1 MPVKTETQ
9 FGNPASKKPFTIIVE
24 GNIGSGKTTFLNHYQ
39 GSDVSILTEPVDKWR
54 DLNGNNLLQLMYTA
68 PFRHSYT
75 FQSYVQLTMTQLH
88 NMKVSTPIKMLER
101 SVYSSRHVFGKNL
114 VQTGKMSP
122 SEFEVLDSW
131 FEFLKSCPSV
141 DLGVDMVIY
150 LRTSPEVAYQ
160 RLKARARS
168 EEKLVPIEYLRELHD
183 LHEKWLIENKD
194 SSLYGGAEVVVI
206 DADDDLTEVPHVY
219 SAHKE
224 KIFSVLKENDS
235 ISPMKKPK
243 LMPKQPLCDL
253 SNKVAA

>member
-1 MPVKTETQ
+1 MLITRSHHS
-9 FGNPASKKPFTIIVE
+9 F
-24 GNIGSGKTTFLNHYQ
+24 
-39 GSDVSILTEPVDKWR
+39 
-54 DLNGNNLLQLMYTA
+54 DLL
-68 PFRHSYT
+68 
-75 FQSYVQLTMTQLH
+75 V
-88 NMKVSTPIKMLER
+88 
-101 SVYSSRHVFGKNL
+101 GKNL

-235 ISPMKKPK
+235 ISPIKKPK

>member
-1 MPVKTETQ
+1 
-9 FGNPASKKPFTIIVE
+9 
-24 GNIGSGKTTFLNHYQ
+24 
-39 GSDVSILTEPVDKWR
+39 
-54 DLNGNNLLQLMYTA
+54 
-68 PFRHSYT
+68 
-75 FQSYVQLTMTQLH
+75 
-88 NMKVSTPIKMLER
+88 
-101 SVYSSRHVFGKNL
+101 
-114 VQTGKMSP
+114 MSP

-224 KIFSVLKENDS
+224 KIFSVLKDNDS

-253 SNKVAA
+253 SNKVAAWTIYSFSYIL